1 MNRKGCPDEYPIS
14 LSINGYEIA
23 IFQLTKYDLE
33 DWTYGYLFSEGFIQ
47 EASDIESILINEEMG
62 SIHVSLSS
70 HFDEEQVFSKKK
82 HYTAGCGRGVTFF
95 SMTDV
100 KNFDRITSDKTYQL
114 SYLLKKRSEF
124 AQNSDLYLETGGMH
138 GACIIG
144 EDGMLAIREDIGRH
158 NAVDKIIGY
167 AIRKRLQPERL
178 ILLTTGR
185 VSYEMLSKAAKF
197 GFPVI
202 GSRTAA
208 TKQAVQLAKFLKI
221 EVIGYLRGKMATVYT
236 SAGRVINDV
245 TAELPLERSIEG
257 GNS

>member
-1 MNRKGCPDEYPIS
+1 MIRKGCPDEYPIP
-14 LSINGYEIA
+14 LILNGYEIA
-23 IFQLTKYDLE
+23 IFQLTKFDLE

-47 EASDIESILINEEMG
+47 DAGDIETIQINEETG
-62 SIHVSLSS
+62 AINVTLGNG
-70 HFDEEQVFSKKK
+70 FDAEELFSTKKK

-100 KNFDRITSDKTYQL
+100 KNFQKISSKKTYQL

-124 AQNSDLYLETGGMH
+124 AQNSSLYLETGGMH
-138 GACIIG
+138 GACIIN
-144 EDGMLAIREDIGRH
+144 EDGNMVVREDIGRH

-197 GFPVI
+197 GFAVI

-208 TKQAVQLAKFLKI
+208 TKQAVQLAKFLNI
-221 EVIGYLRGKMATVYT
+221 EVIGYLRSKMATIYT
-236 SAGRVINDV
+236 SAGRVQDDLK
-245 TAELPLERSIEG
+245 EELLPL
-257 GNS
+257 NL